1 MKYRLPLPAH
11 RYFFGSDEPKEVAE
25 IREAVERWHEV
36 TDKAV
41 LDCVVHKDPR
51 SMSSGYRE
59 FAKGNISK
67 GRREK
72 LIESMKRDGIRVPLL
87 IRGKGGILNGNHRN
101 LIAIGLGYETVPT
114 LILMEA
120 E

>member
-1 MKYRLPLPAH
+1 MKYRLPLLAH
-11 RYFFGSDEPKEVAE
+11 RYFFGSDEPKEVVE

-51 SMSSGYRE
+51 SMSSGYRG
-59 FAKGNISK
+59 FAKRNIEASK
-67 GRREK
+67 RTS
-72 LIESMKRDGIRVPLL
+72 LIQSMLKYGIRTPLL

-101 LIAIGLGYETVPT
+101 LIAIAMGYKTVPT
-114 LILMEA
+114 LLLMEA